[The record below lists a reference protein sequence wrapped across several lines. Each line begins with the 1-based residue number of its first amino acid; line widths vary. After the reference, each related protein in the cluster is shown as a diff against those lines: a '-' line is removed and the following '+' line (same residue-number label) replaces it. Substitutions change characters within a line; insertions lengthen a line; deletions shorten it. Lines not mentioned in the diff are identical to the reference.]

1 MSDDILEIPEF
12 LRNLDDGP
20 KVKREWVAPVV
31 EKIETKRDDGTI
43 LIRHI
48 TVEEGYYTVDGVRE
62 EKEKPT
68 TTWTEKKPKRSNG
81 KKREQ
86 WLTDII
92 RNNPDLTRVE
102 LYKHIRDN
110 QLEPHE
116 GFVNHKNFQAHLR
129 SILIRLKKNGILM
142 LKNNRYLIRNRKNSV

>member
-1 MSDDILEIPEF
+1 MSDDDILEIPDF

-20 KVKREWVAPVV
+20 KVKRTWVEPVI
-31 EKIETKRDDGTI
+31 ERKETKRPDGTI
-43 LIRHI
+43 LIRHR
-48 TVEEGYYTVDGVRE
+48 TVEEGYYLIDGVRE
-62 EKEKPT
+62 KKEKPT
-68 TTWTEKKPKRSNG
+68 TKWTDKKPKRSNG

-110 QLEPHE
+110 ELEPHE

-129 SILIRLKKNGILM
+129 SILIRLKKNGILR
-142 LKNNRYLIRNRKNSV
+142 LENNRYLIRSRKK

>member
-1 MSDDILEIPEF
+1 MTDDLLDIPEF
-12 LRNLDDGP
+12 LRNLDDEP
-20 KVKREWVAPVV
+20 KVKKTWVEP
-31 EKIETKRDDGTI
+31 IFETSELKRDDGTT
-43 LIRHI
+43 LIRNTMI
-48 TVEEGYYTVDGVRE
+48 MEGYYMVDGVRE
-62 EKEKPT
+62 KKEKPKT
-68 TTWTEKKPKRSNG
+68 NWTEKKPKRSNG

-92 RNNPDLTRVE
+92 RSNPDLNRVE

-110 QLEPHE
+110 NLEPHE

>member
-20 KVKREWVAPVV
+20 KVKRVWVHPIT
-31 EKIETKRDDGTI
+31 ETKETKRDDGTI

-48 TVEEGYYTVDGVRE
+48 TIEEGYYMVDGVRE
-62 EKEKPT
+62 EKEKPKT
-68 TTWTEKKPKRSNG
+68 KGTDKKPKRSNG

-92 RNNPDLTRVE
+92 CNNPDLTRVE

-110 QLEPHE
+110 ELEPHE

-129 SILIRLKKNGILM
+129 SILIRLKKNGILR
-142 LKNNRYLIRNRKNSV
+142 LENNRYLIRSRKK

>member
-20 KVKREWVAPVV
+20 KVKRVWGNPITET
-31 EKIETKRDDGTI
+31 KETKRDDGTI

-48 TVEEGYYTVDGVRE
+48 TIEEGYYMVDGVRE
-62 EKEKPT
+62 EKEKLT
-68 TTWTEKKPKRSNG
+68 TKWTDKKPKRSNG

-92 RNNPDLTRVE
+92 CNNPDLTRVE

-129 SILIRLKKNGILM
+129 SILIRLKKNGILR
-142 LKNNRYLIRNRKNSV
+142 LENNRYLIRSRKK

>member
-1 MSDDILEIPEF
+1 MTDDLLDIPDF
-12 LRNLDDGP
+12 LRNLDDEP
-20 KVKREWVAPVV
+20 KVKKTWVEP
-31 EKIETKRDDGTI
+31 IFETSELKRDDGTT
-43 LIRHI
+43 LIRNTMI
-48 TVEEGYYTVDGVRE
+48 MEGYYMVDGVRE
-62 EKEKPT
+62 KKEKPKT
-68 TTWTEKKPKRSNG
+68 KWTEKKPKRSNG

-92 RNNPDLTRVE
+92 RTNPDLNRVE

-110 QLEPHE
+110 NLEPHE

>member
-20 KVKREWVAPVV
+20 KVKRVWVNPIT
-31 EKIETKRDDGTI
+31 ETKETKRDDGTI

-48 TVEEGYYTVDGVRE
+48 TIEEGYYMVDGVRE
-62 EKEKPT
+62 EKEKLKT
-68 TTWTEKKPKRSNG
+68 KWTDKKPKRSNG

-92 RNNPDLTRVE
+92 CNNPDLTRVE

-129 SILIRLKKNGILM
+129 SILIRLKKNGILR
-142 LKNNRYLIRNRKNSV
+142 LENNRYLIRSRKK